1 MEKKRETK
9 RKNPEESACHTVV
22 SQQTLDLLLC
32 PSKIESDITRI
43 SAEVHHSRMGE
54 RERESWVGVR
64 GENQRVKGP
73 VSE

>member
-43 SAEVHHSRMGE
+43 SAEVHHSRMGREKE
-54 RERESWVGVR
+54 RELGGGWGRES
-64 GENQRVKGP
+64 E
-73 VSE
+73 SERSP